1 MNNRVSFTS
10 SSFENLDKWTNSFK
24 NTYKMSRK
32 FGKFLP
38 IKLIY
43 LSKTF
48 LQIKLQVQIA
58 LLVNYFNRINSFSLI
73 QNYIDNRI

>member
-58 LLVNYFNRINSFSLI
+58 LLVNYFNRINNFSLI

>member
-32 FGKFLP
+32 FGKFLS

>member
-1 MNNRVSFTS
+1 MSNRVSFTS